1 MTAFVG
7 ALIILLYKED
17 YYGRHFIFYGKA
29 STGSYPIKTDCGKVS
44 SDSKADYTY
53 HDINITYQSFSNI
66 IDFSH
71 KLTVLLSNTLA
82 LMGLEEEEVGR
93 YSGRKGPAGIIMGKH

>member
-1 MTAFVG
+1 VAELKSLWLAVR
-7 ALIILLYKED
+7 LSRWPSL
-17 YYGRHFIFYGKA
+17 
-29 STGSYPIKTDCGKVS
+29 TDPGC
-44 SDSKADYTY
+44 Y
-53 HDINITYQSFSNI
+53 NITYQSFSNI